1 MSTSETITR
10 TDLTNILNEVLPPT
24 TLNPWVMITATS
36 VGANNTAT
44 KVTGT
49 SIRSGGNASDYFDTS
64 IADQIIIKR
73 AGQYKVTL
81 FFRAT
86 AITTS
91 SNVKRISCYKN
102 GTESCSV
109 IGRLYSW
116 EDASGFH
123 ILDCSVNDVLTMY
136 RRAEDG
142 GSTFSPVSM
151 IIEALDATAGNISA
165 EADYIV
171 EQGTNN
177 NWTYRKWNSGTYDAW
192 QLISS
197 NVAVQTAWGNWYS
210 SATSSEIQLP
220 SFSNGSGWTISGSVN
235 GGEMFRL
242 ISKASTTSPPYFT
255 YSLAGPVSRAA
266 SARSVSV
273 IIHGTWK

>member
-102 GTESCSV
+102 GTESCA
-109 IGRLYSW
+109 IMGRLYSW

-123 ILDCSVNDVLTMY
+123 ILDCSVNDVLTVY

-151 IIEALDATAGNISA
+151 IIEAIDATAGNISA
-165 EADYIV
+165 EVDYIV
-171 EQGTNN
+171 EQGKSGGT
-177 NWTYRKWNSGTYDAW
+177 TYRKWNSGVAECWIDTT
-192 QLISS
+192 Q
-197 NVAVQTAWGNWYS
+197 NVALNTAYGSLYQGTWTWQFPFAFMEQPVVISAKMTWGTGASWAQTAGVT
-210 SATSSEIQLP
+210 TSNAEIRGIDIL
-220 SFSNGSGWTISGSVN
+220 SRASGSCRI
-235 GGEMFRL
+235 MAYA
-242 ISKASTTSPPYFT
+242 K
-255 YSLAGPVSRAA
+255 
-266 SARSVSV
+266 
-273 IIHGTWK
+273 GTWK